1 MVSKT
6 SPFKAGIRKRINT
19 SAVRCWR
26 LGFTFP
32 HSPAGGAHASG
43 SSYSSRPTPSPPP
56 LLPTLLLLVLGAY
69 TPCGVVRRGASC
81 CVGLR
86 RAGLG
91 LGWVGWFA
99 SEYPYG
105 FPECFGCDARCLE
118 RRFECCLRFAVLF
131 PDGLDVGCG
140 RRECAGAPP
149 GCVPPLR
156 SLRECFQ
163 CLRVLWG
170 CELECCA
177 HLW

>member
-19 SAVRCWR
+19 SAVRCW
-26 LGFTFP
+26 
-32 HSPAGGAHASG
+32 
-43 SSYSSRPTPSPPP
+43 
-56 LLPTLLLLVLGAY
+56 V
-69 TPCGVVRRGASC
+69 
-81 CVGLR
+81 
-86 RAGLG
+86 
-91 LGWVGWFA
+91 WVGWFA